1 MEPFHNQ
8 REAFPDGVN
17 RMYPGP
23 AVGRKVVC
31 FGDKRISVTGP
42 HAGTGQRKV
51 TNGGGVCN
59 DSAIYF
65 KCDKEEGREGLG

>member
-1 MEPFHNQ
+1 MGPFHNL

-42 HAGTGQRKV
+42 RAGTGQRKV
-51 TNGGGVCN
+51 TKGGGVCN
-59 DSAIYF
+59 DGARYF
-65 KCDKEEGREGLG
+65 KEEGREGLG

>member
-1 MEPFHNQ
+1 
-8 REAFPDGVN
+8 
-17 RMYPGP
+17 MYPGP

-59 DSAIYF
+59 DGACYF

>member
-1 MEPFHNQ
+1 
-8 REAFPDGVN
+8 
-17 RMYPGP
+17 MYPGP

-42 HAGTGQRKV
+42 RAGTGQRKV

-59 DSAIYF
+59 DGARYF
-65 KCDKEEGREGLG
+65 KEEGREGLG